1 MRCQIL
7 FSGNN
12 KNNIVNV
19 PSAELAER
27 VVQVKGERNHVV
39 KKYFTKKSLTDHKN
53 WYKLDQNRSRNNKV
67 IIV

>member
-7 FSGNN
+7 FSGNS
-12 KNNIVNV
+12 KKNIVNV

-27 VVQVKGERNHVV
+27 VVQVKGERNHIV

-53 WYKLDQNRSRNNKV
+53 
-67 IIV
+67 